1 MKIPSFFNIITEKY
15 YEIYYYG
22 GRFMR
27 KLKKMVLIF
36 TLFSTLALFAGISLA
51 ADASA
56 PSADQ
61 VLKALLN
68 EYKVTFFKHRMT
80 SLVLKDKQIQ
90 VEMAQKLAATPEGDF
105 GPKEVAVV
113 RDYLRSISTF
123 KNVDTNQYLGEKMP
137 LLVKGLFSRINEIYT
152 QKLEDLSEKI
162 STLTVISA
170 LKNDSKT
177 LDALTNYFKRQTGVS
192 GAAFASL
199 AAQINNAI
207 KFQMNSKQTM
217 ATNYFKDIVKN
228 FDAFGTAF
236 KKVDLTTL
244 DSRNIEKIK
253 KYSHKKIWKIVS
265 AAILEE
271 IADLPSEVERI
282 GKIDVNKASESDLLN
297 IPGVS
302 KEMASKII
310 NFRNERGGV
319 ITSVHELDSIKGIGA
334 KTVRKLKTAL
344 YAKDFVMPEK
354 EWTVMCFINGDN
366 NLEMASLLGINVMER
381 VGSTENMN
389 VVVQIDRIG
398 VEQFGSPE
406 EAQSNTMLDGNWS
419 TCRRYFVQKDSRLF
433 ELNSIL
439 LEKMGEVD
447 MGAYKNFVEF
457 CKSTITRFP
466 AKHYVVLISN
476 HGSEFGIGGISFDD
490 QSKNHMST
498 IHIGQALSEVRD
510 FIKNQNGNDLIDLM
524 VFDCCLLAKMEVVKE
539 IADYVHGVYACEN
552 VQINW
557 YAYDNFLRT
566 LTSKP
571 DLKGNELAFEYLKS
585 YVDYMRG
592 WVKRQGLVDKMV
604 LTSTAFDMTKFKAFE
619 EAFVKFSSKINEYSD
634 VNPEAVEKA
643 LKSVKNLSDVSVFD
657 LIDFVKKVKAEAKD
671 NKEMVK
677 SCDELLKAYG
687 EPVKKLDHKEFHF
700 SAFSDSSFVMGEA
713 HNFIEETGNGLSIG
727 IFTKPTWLT
736 IAAAKPDW
744 GLNETNVMGF
754 LNKFKSGDY
763 PNLKL
768 SQESEWDEFMI
779 KMIDKNN

>member
-1 MKIPSFFNIITEKY
+1 MEVIIMK
-15 YEIYYYG
+15 
-22 GRFMR
+22 
-27 KLKKMVLIF
+27 KLKNTLIAIF
-36 TLFSTLALFAGISLA
+36 LFSLVISFAGAAFA
-51 ADASA
+51 ADAPA
-56 PSADQ
+56 PSPSPDQ
-61 VLKALLN
+61 ILKALLN

-80 SLVLKDKQIQ
+80 ALVLKDKQIQ
-90 VEMAQKLAATPEGDF
+90 SDMAQKLAATPEGDF
-105 GPKEVAVV
+105 GPNEVAVV

-123 KNVDTNQYLGEKMP
+123 KNVDVNQYLGEKMP
-137 LLVKGLFSRINEIYT
+137 LLVKGLFGRINEIYT

-162 STLTVISA
+162 STLIVISV

-177 LDALTNYFKRQTGVS
+177 IDSVNAYFKRQTGVA
-192 GAAFASL
+192 GAAFAVL
-199 AAQINNAI
+199 LGQVNTAV
-207 KFQMNSKQTM
+207 KFQLNSKEKL
-217 ATNYFKDIVKN
+217 ATPYLKDVVKN
-228 FDAFGTAF
+228 FETFGAAF
-236 KKVDLTTL
+236 KKVSLQTL
-244 DSRNIEKIK
+244 DTRNIEKIK
-253 KYSHKKIWKIVS
+253 KYTHKKIWRIVS

-271 IADLPSEVERI
+271 IADLPSDIERI
-282 GKIDVNKASESDLLN
+282 GKIDINKASETDLVN

-302 KEMASKII
+302 KDMAAKII
-310 NFRNERGGV
+310 KFRAERGGV
-319 ITSVHELDSIKGIGA
+319 ITSVHELDAIKGIGV
-334 KTVRKLKTAL
+334 KTVRKLKSAL

-398 VEQFGSPE
+398 VQDFGSPE
-406 EAQSNTMLDGNWS
+406 EAQSSTMLDGNW
-419 TCRRYFVQKDSRLF
+419 TACRRYFVQKDNRLF

-476 HGSEFGIGGISFDD
+476 HGSEFGIGGISYDD

-510 FIKNQNGNDLIDLM
+510 FIKNQNGNDLIDFM
-524 VFDCCLLAKMEVVKE
+524 VFDCCLLAKMEVLKE

-566 LTSKP
+566 LTTKP
-571 DLKGNELAFEYLKS
+571 ELKGDELAFVYLKS

-592 WVKRQGLVDKMV
+592 WVKRMGQADKMV
-604 LTSTAFDMTKFKAFE
+604 LTSSAFDMTKFKKFDDS
-619 EAFVKFSSKINEYSD
+619 FIKFSSVLNEYAD
-634 VNPEAVEKA
+634 ANPEAVETA
-643 LKSVKNLSDVSVFD
+643 LKAMKNLNDVSVFD
-657 LIDFVKKVKAEAKD
+657 LIDFVKKVKTAAKD
-671 NKEMVK
+671 NKEMLRA
-677 SCDELLKAYG
+677 CDELLKNYG
-687 EPVKKLDHKEFHF
+687 APVKKLDHKEFNY
-700 SAFSDSSFVMGEA
+700 SAFPSSSFVIGEA
-713 HNFIEETGNGLSIG
+713 HNYLEPTGNGLSIG
-727 IFTKPTWLT
+727 IYSKPTWLA

-754 LNKFKSGDY
+754 LHKFKTGDY
-763 PNLKL
+763 MNLKL

-779 KMIDKNN
+779 KMIEKAN

>member
-1 MKIPSFFNIITEKY
+1 
-15 YEIYYYG
+15 
-22 GRFMR
+22 MR
-27 KLKKMVLIF
+27 KLKVLVLIAFLLTF
-36 TLFSTLALFAGISLA
+36 TMAVAGISTA
-51 ADASA
+51 ADA
-56 PSADQ
+56 PKPTADQ
-61 VLKALLN
+61 ILKALLN
-68 EYKVTFFKHRMT
+68 EYKVTFFKHRLT
-80 SLVLKDKQIQ
+80 AIVLKDKNIQ

-137 LLVKGLFSRINEIYT
+137 LLVKGLFGRINQIYT

-162 STLTVISA
+162 STLTVISV
-170 LKNDSKT
+170 LKNDTKT
-177 LDALTNYFKRQTGVS
+177 IDELNNYFKRQTGIS
-192 GAAFASL
+192 GASFAVL
-199 AAQINNAI
+199 MGQINTAV
-207 KFQMNSKQTM
+207 KFQLNSKQNI
-217 ATNYFKDIVKN
+217 ASDYNKNIVKN
-228 FDAFGTAF
+228 FDAFSSAF
-236 KKVDLTTL
+236 KKVSLQNFDAK
-244 DSRNIEKIK
+244 NIEKIK
-253 KYSHKKIWKIVS
+253 KYTHKKIWKIVS

-271 IADLPSEVERI
+271 IADLPSEIERI
-282 GKIDVNKASESDLLN
+282 GKIDVNKASEADLVN

-302 KEMASKII
+302 KEMAAKII

-334 KTVRKLKTAL
+334 KTVRKLKSAL
-344 YAKDFVMPEK
+344 FAKDFVMPEK

-366 NLEMASLLGINVMER
+366 NLEMASLLGLNVMER

-398 VEQFGSPE
+398 VNEFGSPE
-406 EAQSNTMLDGNWS
+406 EAQSNAMLDGNWS

-447 MGAYKNFVEF
+447 MGSHKNFVEF

-466 AKHYVVLISN
+466 AKHYMVLISN

-490 QSKNHMST
+490 QSKNHMNT

-524 VFDCCLLAKMEVVKE
+524 VFDCCLLSKMEVVKE
-539 IADYVHGVYACEN
+539 IAEYVHGVYACEN

-557 YAYDNFLRT
+557 YAYDTFLRT

-571 DLKGNELAFEYLKS
+571 DMKGNELAFSYLKA

-592 WVKRQGLVDKMV
+592 WVKQRGLVDKMV
-604 LTSTAFDMTKFKAFE
+604 LTSTAFDMSKFKDFD
-619 EAFVKFSSKINEYSD
+619 EAFINFAAKLNEYVDAS
-634 VNPEAVEKA
+634 PEAVEKA
-643 LKSVKNLSDVSVFD
+643 LKAMKNLNDVSVFD
-657 LIDFVKKVKAEAKD
+657 LIDFVKKVKAEVKD
-671 NKEMVK
+671 NKDMVK
-677 SCDELLKAYG
+677 ACDELLNTYG
-687 EPVKKLDHKEFHF
+687 APVKKLDHKEFHY
-700 SAFSDSSFVMGEA
+700 SAFNSSSFVMGEA
-713 HNFIEETGNGLSIG
+713 HNHLEETGNGLSIG

-736 IAAAKPDW
+736 IGAAKPDW
-744 GLNETNVMGF
+744 GLNETNVMNF
-754 LNKFKSGDY
+754 LNKFKTGDY

-768 SQESEWDEFMI
+768 SQESEWDEFLI
-779 KMIDKNN
+779 KMIDRAN